1 MWTAT
6 AALKLKD
13 TLAPWKESYDK
24 HSVLKSRDINL
35 ACKGPYNQ
43 SHGFSSS
50 HVQRRLSTERLMLS
64 NCGVGGVLRIPWTAK
79 RSNQSPLKEINPEYS
94 LEGLMLKL
102 KLQYL
107 GHLMQR
113 ADSLEKTLMLGKT
126 EGRRRRGD
134 RGWDG
139 WMALLTQWTWVWAN
153 SRRQWR
159 PGKPGV
165 LQFMGWQRG
174 TLWGCSQHELE

>member
-94 LEGLMLKL
+94 LEQLMLKL
-102 KLQYL
+102 QYF
-107 GHLMQR
+107 GHLLQR
-113 ADSLEKTLMLGKT
+113 AHSMENTLMLGKIQGKK
-126 EGRRRRGD
+126 GR
-134 RGWDG
+134 
-139 WMALLTQWTWVWAN
+139 
-153 SRRQWR
+153 
-159 PGKPGV
+159 
-165 LQFMGWQRG
+165 GWQRMRWLDG
-174 TLWGCSQHELE
+174 ITDSMDINLSKLQEIVEDRSLACCSPWGHKELDVT

>member
-94 LEGLMLKL
+94 LEQLMLKL
-102 KLQYL
+102 QYF
-107 GHLMQR
+107 GHLLQR
-113 ADSLEKTLMLGKT
+113 AHSMETTLMLGKIQGKK
-126 EGRRRRGD
+126 GR
-134 RGWDG
+134 
-139 WMALLTQWTWVWAN
+139 
-153 SRRQWR
+153 
-159 PGKPGV
+159 
-165 LQFMGWQRG
+165 GWQRMRWLDG
-174 TLWGCSQHELE
+174 ITDSMDINLSKLQEIVEDRRVWCATVHGIAESNTT

>member
-64 NCGVGGVLRIPWTAK
+64 NCGVGGVLRIP
-79 RSNQSPLKEINPEYS
+79 
-94 LEGLMLKL
+94 
-102 KLQYL
+102 
-107 GHLMQR
+107 
-113 ADSLEKTLMLGKT
+113 
-126 EGRRRRGD
+126 
-134 RGWDG
+134 
-139 WMALLTQWTWVWAN
+139 
-153 SRRQWR
+153 
-159 PGKPGV
+159 
-165 LQFMGWQRG
+165 
-174 TLWGCSQHELE
+174 

>member
-94 LEGLMLKL
+94 LEQLMLKL
-102 KLQYL
+102 QYF
-107 GHLMQR
+107 GHLLQR
-113 ADSLEKTLMLGKT
+113 AHSMENTLMLGKIQGKK
-126 EGRRRRGD
+126 GR
-134 RGWDG
+134 
-139 WMALLTQWTWVWAN
+139 
-153 SRRQWR
+153 
-159 PGKPGV
+159 
-165 LQFMGWQRG
+165 GWQRMRWLDG
-174 TLWGCSQHELE
+174 ITDSMDMNLSKLQEIVEDRRVWCATVHGIAESNTT